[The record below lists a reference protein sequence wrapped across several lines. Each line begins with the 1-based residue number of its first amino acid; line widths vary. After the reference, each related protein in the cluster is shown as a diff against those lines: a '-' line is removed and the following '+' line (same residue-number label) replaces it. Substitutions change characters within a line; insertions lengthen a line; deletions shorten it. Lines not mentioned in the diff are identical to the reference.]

1 MSRVALT
8 RFAVAVAAL
17 SVVLASAHPAAAVAE
32 PCRDDARKLCPNVQP
47 GGGRIPACLRTK
59 LAQLSPGCARVI
71 KGSLEAVRAACA
83 KDTQKFCKDLAP
95 GGGRIAS
102 CLREHAAEL
111 EPTCRRM
118 LDTRKDGT
126 PRGAAREAAGNQKAA
141 D

>member
-1 MSRVALT
+1 MSRFPLARVAL
-8 RFAVAVAAL
+8 AML
-17 SVVLASAHPAAAVAE
+17 SLCAVLASARPAGAVAE
-32 PCRDDARKLCPNVQP
+32 PCRADARKLCPNVQP

-59 LAQLSPGCARVI
+59 LGELSPACARII
-71 KGSLEAVRAACA
+71 KTSVAAVRAACE
-83 KDTQKFCKDLAP
+83 KDTKKFCAGLAP
-95 GGGRIAS
+95 GGGRIAT

-126 PRGAAREAAGNQKAA
+126 PRGAARDAKPA